1 MVICNLEKKRGN
13 SYSEISSSSDDDES
27 TSSNNA
33 TKGKICL
40 EMEIF
45 NELIFQMFFCR

>member
-27 TSSNNA
+27 TSFNNT
-33 TKGKICL
+33 TKGKKCL
-40 EMEIF
+40 KIF
-45 NELIFQMFFCR
+45 NELIFQMFLCR